1 MVTGLAAGR
10 ERLFISSHNKTHLRR
25 TVMLQWALAF
35 LVLALIAAVLGF
47 GGLAA
52 NFAWFGQVLFVVF
65 IVLFLVSL
73 LTGAVRRPIA

>member
-1 MVTGLAAGR
+1 
-10 ERLFISSHNKTHLRR
+10 
-25 TVMLQWALAF
+25 MLQWALAF

-52 NFAWFGQVLFVVF
+52 NFAWFGQVLFIVF